1 MPIIVVTADYCY
13 DGRKHA
19 KLPLHSGAD
28 VGQHSDDNDDDEPAR
43 LKPKERLRGIDI
55 RRDSYNLADD
65 MKDVYAL
72 KVIHVSE
79 PSTTVSEHAKTT
91 VIGENIYFDRD
102 EKAMRELDDA
112 LRGKSKREA
121 EEVEISE
128 PSLIQ
133 RVRQYRSTNEKVIRS
148 KQLMEQIKQSNKR
161 IQNVKA
167 GTKMRTEEYS
177 LDECVKWALSYV
189 FQHVD
194 TLSAEVFEVMDEV
207 ERYEEMKRKLA
218 GGKGVAIPK
227 SNTKASKAERS
238 ARLTTAITAA
248 SIAQQLDKCAVD
260 GLEAFVQSQMPTTRK
275 LSRSRQTEYDGVAP
289 NKRLSNT
296 MEVIE
301 EDVEHTVSQ
310 SVPKPLPPA
319 GPKPSSVNGN
329 RRGTT

>member
-148 KQLMEQIKQSNKR
+148 KQLTEQIKQSNKR

-189 FQHVD
+189 FQHED

-227 SNTKASKAERS
+227 SNTKASKAAIPSRICLPCIPPAQDTQCQTLLQRVHELSIQSCCRLESTGQYALGTFLLQQQPLLLQPS
-238 ARLTTAITAA
+238 ARTRQRTAA
-248 SIAQQLDKCAVD
+248 IC
-260 GLEAFVQSQMPTTRK
+260 
-275 LSRSRQTEYDGVAP
+275 
-289 NKRLSNT
+289 
-296 MEVIE
+296 
-301 EDVEHTVSQ
+301 
-310 SVPKPLPPA
+310 PKPLSHPLQRQQLLPPHHHHRHCW
-319 GPKPSSVNGN
+319 PCS
-329 RRGTT
+329 